1 MGYSIGSA
9 VDVRMSKCV
18 EGGEVESF
26 FPSICCPPENSSQS
40 IRMCRNERKRQY
52 RLALFRRR
60 QDQGARRKLQEVEFG
75 LEPLGKSRKNP
86 YVCTL
91 WRAGFREAS
100 KVKVK
105 VELKYEVV

>member
-1 MGYSIGSA
+1 
-9 VDVRMSKCV
+9 V
-18 EGGEVESF
+18 
-26 FPSICCPPENSSQS
+26 
-40 IRMCRNERKRQY
+40 KRGNIS

-60 QDQGARRKLQEVEFG
+60 KDQGERRKLQEVEFV
-75 LEPLGKSRKNP
+75 LEPLEKSRGNP

-100 KVKVK
+100 KVGMK